1 MQRRAVAEIVLG
13 LGVTALGAF
22 ILFEAGAIKVAP
34 VYAKVGPRDIP
45 ILFGAILV
53 VLGLALAWQ
62 SWRAKSAPRL
72 NPPSVMDAP
81 GSLLDA
87 PGTGGDVTDWLPL
100 AAIAA
105 GLVFQLL
112 FLEPGNIYLLIA
124 ELGSIGPVIA
134 GFLQSNPVS
143 AFLIGVFSGFIP
155 TATILFF
162 CVAFGFGSRRY
173 LRDALI
179 GLALAIVSYVGFVHV
194 LGLHLPAGIIGGVL

>member
-45 ILFGAILV
+45 ILFGAILA

-105 GLVFQLL
+105 
-112 FLEPGNIYLLIA
+112 A
-124 ELGSIGPVIA
+124 RALGVRTR
-134 GFLQSNPVS
+134 LWS
-143 AFLIGVFSGFIP
+143 ALHPS
-155 TATILFF
+155 
-162 CVAFGFGSRRY
+162 SRRHQH
-173 LRDALI
+173 R
-179 GLALAIVSYVGFVHV
+179 VSR
-194 LGLHLPAGIIGGVL
+194 PRP